1 MFVRLFLSL
10 LQKTKVILIE
20 LQWFFITHKA
30 FSRHSIFYLCQ
41 KIKTPFMSKSRYIQL
56 ILILGSLTALGPFSI
71 DMYLPGF
78 AGIAADLNTTVA
90 NVSMTLSSYFIGI
103 SAGQLLYGPLL
114 DRFGRKKPLFIGLLV
129 YILASLG
136 CVYVI
141 DIDTFIGLRFIQAI
155 GSCAATVASVS
166 MVRDLFP
173 VKDIPKVFSLL
184 MLVVG
189 LSPMLAPTVGGYV
202 TEYYSWHTV
211 FFILM
216 CMGIVILLAAQLG
229 LPNSFQPDKTISLK
243 PKPIITNFINII
255 KEPQFYTYAFT
266 GAIAFSG
273 LFTYVAASPILFMDI
288 FKVDA
293 KTYGWIF
300 AFMSLSFIGSSQLNS
315 VLLKRFSSEQ
325 MIYSALILQSVI
337 SILFLVLALNNLLGL
352 YETITMLFLFL
363 GCLGTSNPNT
373 ASLTLAPFSRNAGS
387 ASALMGAIQLGLG
400 ALASFAVGVF
410 VKDTISPMVVI
421 MTTTTLL
428 AFLILKI
435 GKRNI
440 KKTIAIEEEITIVP

>member
-1 MFVRLFLSL
+1 MTDKSIT
-10 LQKTKVILIE
+10 KTK
-20 LQWFFITHKA
+20 
-30 FSRHSIFYLCQ
+30 Y
-41 KIKTPFMSKSRYIQL
+41 IKL

-78 AGIAADLNTTVA
+78 AGIAKDLNTSVA

-114 DRFGRKKPLFIGLLV
+114 DRFGRKKPLFIGMLV

-136 CVYVI
+136 CVFVT
-141 DIDTFIGLRFIQAI
+141 DIDTFIGLRFIQAV

-189 LSPMLAPTVGGYV
+189 LSPMLAPTIGGYI
-202 TEYYSWHTV
+202 TADYGWHTV

-216 CMGIVILLAAQLG
+216 CMGILILLAAQIG
-229 LPNSFQPDKTISLK
+229 LPNTYKPDTSISLK
-243 PKPIITNFINII
+243 PKPIITNFISIV

-266 GAIAFSG
+266 GAVAFSG

-293 KTYGWIF
+293 KVYGWIF
-300 AFMSLSFIGSSQLNS
+300 AFMSLSFISASQLNS
-315 VLLKRFSSEQ
+315 VLLNRFKSEQ
-325 MIYSALILQSVI
+325 MIFGALITQSVI
-337 SILFLVLALNNLLGL
+337 VILFLLLSINDLLGL
-352 YETITMLFLFL
+352 YGTITMLFLFL
-363 GCLGTSNPNT
+363 ACLGISNPNT
-373 ASLTLAPFSRNAGS
+373 AGLTLAPFSRNAGS

-400 ALASFAVGVF
+400 ALASFAVGIF
-410 VKDTISPMVVI
+410 VKNSAVPMVVI
-421 MTTTTLL
+421 MTVTTLL
-428 AFLILKI
+428 ALLILI
-435 GKRNI
+435 LGKRNI
-440 KKTIAIEEEITIVP
+440 KKTIITSHDEGIDIIR

>member
-1 MFVRLFLSL
+1 M
-10 LQKTKVILIE
+10 TKKKY
-20 LQWFFITHKA
+20 F
-30 FSRHSIFYLCQ
+30 
-41 KIKTPFMSKSRYIQL
+41 QL

-78 AGIAADLNTTVA
+78 SGIAKDLNTTVA

-129 YILASLG
+129 YIAASLG
-136 CVYVI
+136 CVFVTN
-141 DIDTFIGLRFIQAI
+141 IDTFIGLRFIQAV

-189 LSPMLAPTVGGYV
+189 LSPMLAPTIGGYV
-202 TEYYSWHTV
+202 TADYGWHTV

-216 CMGIVILLAAQLG
+216 CMGIVILIAAQLV
-229 LPNSFQPDKTISLK
+229 LPNTYLPDTSISLK
-243 PKPIITNFINII
+243 PKAIITNFITIL
-255 KEPQFYTYAFT
+255 KEPQFYTYAFA

-288 FKVDA
+288 FEVDA

-300 AFMSLSFIGSSQLNS
+300 AFMSLSFISASQLNS
-315 VLLKRFSSEQ
+315 LLLRKFNSEQ
-325 MIYSALILQSVI
+325 MIFGALISQSI
-337 SILFLVLALNNLLGL
+337 IAILFLILVINNVLGL
-352 YETITMLFLFL
+352 YGTIAMLFLFL
-363 GCLGTSNPNT
+363 ACLGISNPNT
-373 ASLTLAPFSRNAGS
+373 AGLTLAPFARNAGS

-400 ALASFAVGVF
+400 AFVSFLVGVF
-410 VKDTISPMVVI
+410 VHNSVVPMVAI
-421 MTTTTLL
+421 MTVTTLL
-428 AFLILKI
+428 ALVILIV
-435 GKRNI
+435 GKRKI
-440 KKTIAIEEEITIVP
+440 KKTITTSADEEIVIVP

>member
-1 MFVRLFLSL
+1 M
-10 LQKTKVILIE
+10 TDLIN
-20 LQWFFITHKA
+20 LP
-30 FSRHSIFYLCQ
+30 LQ
-41 KIKTPFMSKSRYIQL
+41 KIKTAALNNNTVMSRKRYIKL

-78 AGIAADLNTTVA
+78 SGIAKDLNTTVA

-136 CVYVI
+136 CVFVT
-141 DIDTFIGLRFIQAI
+141 DIDTFIGLRFIQAV

-189 LSPMLAPTVGGYV
+189 LSPMLAPTIGGYV
-202 TEYYSWHTV
+202 TADYGWHTV

-216 CMGIVILLAAQLG
+216 CMGIVIMIAAQLI
-229 LPNSFQPDKTISLK
+229 LPNTYLPDTSISLK
-243 PKPIITNFINII
+243 PKPIITNYISIL
-255 KEPQFYTYAFT
+255 KEPQFYTYAFA

-300 AFMSLSFIGSSQLNS
+300 AFMSLSFISASQLNS
-315 VLLKRFSSEQ
+315 LLLRKFNSEQ
-325 MIYSALILQSVI
+325 MIFGALISQTFIVL
-337 SILFLVLALNNLLGL
+337 LFLILSLNDLIGL
-352 YETITMLFLFL
+352 YGTITMLFLFL
-363 GCLGTSNPNT
+363 ACLGISNPNT
-373 ASLTLAPFSRNAGS
+373 AGLTLAPFARNAGS

-400 ALASFAVGVF
+400 AFVSFLVGVF
-410 VKDTISPMVVI
+410 VHNSTVPMVAI
-421 MTTTTLL
+421 MAVATIL
-428 AFLILKI
+428 ALIILILGRK
-435 GKRNI
+435 KI
-440 KKTIAIEEEITIVP
+440 KKTIAISSDEEIVTVH

>member
-1 MFVRLFLSL
+1 M
-10 LQKTKVILIE
+10 TK
-20 LQWFFITHKA
+20 A
-30 FSRHSIFYLCQ
+30 NY
-41 KIKTPFMSKSRYIQL
+41 IKL

-78 AGIAADLNTTVA
+78 SGIAADLNTTVA

-129 YILASLG
+129 YILASFG
-136 CVYVI
+136 CVYVT
-141 DIDTFIGLRFIQAI
+141 DIDTFIILRFIQAI
-155 GSCAATVASVS
+155 GSCAAAVASVS

-173 VKDIPKVFSLL
+173 VKEIPKVFSLL

-202 TEYYSWHTV
+202 TEYYGWHTV

-216 CMGIVILLAAQLG
+216 CMGIVILIAAQIG
-229 LPNSFQPDKTISLK
+229 LPNSYEPDHSISLK
-243 PKPIITNFINII
+243 PKPIISNFISIV

-288 FKVDA
+288 FKIDA

-315 VLLKRFSSEQ
+315 ILLKRFSSEQ
-325 MIYSALILQSVI
+325 MIYSALISQSVI

-352 YETITMLFLFL
+352 YETIAMLFLFL
-363 GCLGTSNPNT
+363 GCLGISNPNT
-373 ASLTLAPFSRNAGS
+373 AGLTLAPFAKNAGS

-410 VKDTISPMVVI
+410 VKDSMIPMVVI
-421 MTTTTLL
+421 MTTTTLA
-428 AFLILKI
+428 AFLILQI
-435 GKRNI
+435 GKKNI
-440 KKTIAIEEEITIVP
+440 KKTIAIIEE

>member
-1 MFVRLFLSL
+1 MTVA
-10 LQKTKVILIE
+10 E
-20 LQWFFITHKA
+20 MPKA
-30 FSRHSIFYLCQ
+30 KYF
-41 KIKTPFMSKSRYIQL
+41 KL

-78 AGIAADLNTTVA
+78 AGIANDLNTSVA

-136 CVYVI
+136 CVFVT

-202 TEYYSWHTV
+202 TEYYGWHVV

-216 CMGIVILLAAQLG
+216 CMGILILLAAEIG
-229 LPNSFQPDKTISLK
+229 LPTTFKPDTSISLK
-243 PKPIITNFINII
+243 PKPIITNFLTII
-255 KEPQFYTYAFT
+255 KEPQFYTYAFA
-266 GAIAFSG
+266 GSIAFSG

-300 AFMSLSFIGSSQLNS
+300 AFMSLSFIGASQLNS
-315 VLLKRFSSEQ
+315 FLLKKYSSEQ
-325 MIYSALILQSVI
+325 MIFGSLIVQTCV
-337 SILFLVLALNNLLGL
+337 SILFLALAMNSLLGL
-352 YETITMLFLFL
+352 YETITLLFLFL
-363 GCLGTSNPNT
+363 ACLGISNPNT
-373 ASLTLAPFSRNAGS
+373 AGLTLAPFSKNAGS

-410 VKDTISPMVVI
+410 VKNSMLPMVLI
-421 MTTTTLL
+421 MTVSTVL
-428 AFLILKI
+428 ALIILIL

-440 KKTIAIEEEITIVP
+440 KKTITTSLNQEMVTVH

>member
-1 MFVRLFLSL
+1 MIDLIMT
-10 LQKTKVILIE
+10 KTKY
-20 LQWFFITHKA
+20 F
-30 FSRHSIFYLCQ
+30 
-41 KIKTPFMSKSRYIQL
+41 QL

-78 AGIAADLNTTVA
+78 AGIAKDLNTSVA

-114 DRFGRKKPLFIGLLV
+114 DRFGRKKPLFIGLIV

-136 CVYVI
+136 CVFVT
-141 DIDTFIGLRFIQAI
+141 DINTFIGLRFIQAV

-189 LSPMLAPTVGGYV
+189 LSPMLAPTIGGYV
-202 TEYYSWHTV
+202 TEDYGWHTV

-216 CMGIVILLAAQLG
+216 CMGILILLAAQIG
-229 LPNSFQPDKTISLK
+229 LPNTFKPDTSISLK
-243 PKPIITNFINII
+243 PKPIITNFIII
-255 KEPQFYTYAFT
+255 LKEPQFHTYAFT

-288 FKVDA
+288 FKVDG

-300 AFMSLSFIGSSQLNS
+300 AFMSLSFIGASQLNS
-315 VLLKRFSSEQ
+315 FLLRKFTSEQ
-325 MIYSALILQSVI
+325 MILGALISQSFI
-337 SILFLVLALNNLLGL
+337 SILFLVLAMNDLLNL
-352 YETITMLFLFL
+352 YQTIAMLFLFL
-363 GCLGTSNPNT
+363 ACLGISNPNT
-373 ASLTLAPFSRNAGS
+373 AGLTLAPFSRNAGS

-410 VKDTISPMVVI
+410 VKNSMLPMVII
-421 MTTTTLL
+421 MAVSTIL
-428 AFLILKI
+428 ALIILIL

-440 KKTIAIEEEITIVP
+440 KKTIATSHDEGIAIVH

>member
-1 MFVRLFLSL
+1 MT
-10 LQKTKVILIE
+10 TK
-20 LQWFFITHKA
+20 K
-30 FSRHSIFYLCQ
+30 Y
-41 KIKTPFMSKSRYIQL
+41 IKL

-78 AGIAADLNTTVA
+78 SEIAKDLHTSVA
-90 NVSMTLSSYFIGI
+90 QVAMSLSSYFVGI

-114 DRFGRKKPLFIGLLV
+114 DRFGRKKPLFMGLMV

-136 CVYVI
+136 CVYVT
-141 DIDTFIGLRFIQAI
+141 DIDSFIFLRFIQAI
-155 GSCAATVASVS
+155 GSCAATVASVA

-173 VKDIPKVFSLL
+173 VKDIPKVFSML

-202 TEYYSWHTV
+202 TEDYGWHMV
-211 FFILM
+211 FLILM
-216 CMGIVILLAAQLG
+216 FMGILILIASQVG
-229 LPNSFQPDKTISLK
+229 LPNSYKPDTSISLK
-243 PKPIITNFINII
+243 PKPIITNFLLVL

-273 LFTYVAASPILFMDI
+273 LFSYVAASPIVFMDI
-288 FKVDA
+288 YHVDP

-315 VLLKRFSSEQ
+315 ILLKKFSSEQ
-325 MIYSALILQSVI
+325 MIFGALISQSVI
-337 SILFLVLALNNLLGL
+337 SILFLVLSLKNLLGL
-352 YETITMLFLFL
+352 YETIGMLFIYLA
-363 GCLGTSNPNT
+363 CLGISNPNT
-373 ASLTLAPFSRNAGS
+373 AGLTMAPFAKNAGS

-410 VKDTISPMVVI
+410 VKDSITPMVAI
-421 MTTTTLL
+421 MTTTTIT
-428 AFLILKI
+428 AFIVLNI
-435 GKRNI
+435 GKRFI
-440 KKTIAIEEEITIVP
+440 KEKVALSDKDDLVIRH

>member
-1 MFVRLFLSL
+1 M
-10 LQKTKVILIE
+10 
-20 LQWFFITHKA
+20 
-30 FSRHSIFYLCQ
+30 
-41 KIKTPFMSKSRYIQL
+41 IKTELSKKQYFKL

-78 AGIAADLNTTVA
+78 SGIAKDLNTTVA

-114 DRFGRKKPLFIGLLV
+114 DRFGRKKPLFIGLLI

-136 CVYVI
+136 CVFVT
-141 DIDTFIGLRFIQAI
+141 DIDTFIGLRFIQAV

-189 LSPMLAPTVGGYV
+189 LSPMLAPTIGGYV
-202 TEYYSWHTV
+202 TAYYGWHTV

-216 CMGIVILLAAQLG
+216 CMGIVILVASQIL
-229 LPNSFQPDKTISLK
+229 LPNTYFPDTSISLK
-243 PKPIITNFINII
+243 PRPIITNFISII
-255 KEPQFYTYAFT
+255 KEPQFYTYAFA

-288 FKVDA
+288 FKVDG

-300 AFMSLSFIGSSQLNS
+300 AFMSLSFISASQLNS
-315 VLLKRFSSEQ
+315 LLLRRFKSEQ
-325 MIYSALILQSVI
+325 MIFGALISQSVI
-337 SILFLVLALNNLLGL
+337 VILFLILSMNNVLGL
-352 YETITMLFLFL
+352 YGTIVMLFLFL
-363 GCLGTSNPNT
+363 SCLGISNPNT
-373 ASLTLAPFSRNAGS
+373 AGLTLAPFARNAGS

-400 ALASFAVGVF
+400 AFVSFTVGVF
-410 VKDTISPMVVI
+410 VHNSIVSMVVI
-421 MTTTTLL
+421 MTITTLL
-428 AFLILKI
+428 ALVILIF
-435 GKRNI
+435 GRRTI
-440 KKTIAIEEEITIVP
+440 KKAIPIFED

>member
-1 MFVRLFLSL
+1 MTVA
-10 LQKTKVILIE
+10 E
-20 LQWFFITHKA
+20 MPKA
-30 FSRHSIFYLCQ
+30 KYF
-41 KIKTPFMSKSRYIQL
+41 KL

-78 AGIAADLNTTVA
+78 AGIANDLNTSVA

-136 CVYVI
+136 CVFVT
-141 DIDTFIGLRFIQAI
+141 DIDTFIGLRFVQAI

-202 TEYYSWHTV
+202 TEYYGWHVV

-216 CMGIVILLAAQLG
+216 CMGILILLAAEIG
-229 LPNSFQPDKTISLK
+229 LPTTFKPDTSISLK
-243 PKPIITNFINII
+243 PKPIITNFLTII
-255 KEPQFYTYAFT
+255 KEPQFYTYAFA
-266 GAIAFSG
+266 GSIAFSG

-300 AFMSLSFIGSSQLNS
+300 AFMSLSFIGASQLNS
-315 VLLKRFSSEQ
+315 FLLKKYSSEQ
-325 MIYSALILQSVI
+325 MIFGSLIVQTCV
-337 SILFLVLALNNLLGL
+337 SILFLALAMNSLLGL
-352 YETITMLFLFL
+352 YETITLLFLFL
-363 GCLGTSNPNT
+363 ACLGISNPNT
-373 ASLTLAPFSRNAGS
+373 AGLTLAPFSKNAGS

-410 VKDTISPMVVI
+410 VKNSMLPMVLIITVS
-421 MTTTTLL
+421 TVL
-428 AFLILKI
+428 ALIILIL

-440 KKTIAIEEEITIVP
+440 KKTITTSLNQEMVTVH

>member
-1 MFVRLFLSL
+1 
-10 LQKTKVILIE
+10 
-20 LQWFFITHKA
+20 
-30 FSRHSIFYLCQ
+30 
-41 KIKTPFMSKSRYIQL
+41 MSKARYFKL

-78 AGIAADLNTTVA
+78 AGIAKDLNTTVA
-90 NVSMTLSSYFIGI
+90 NVAMTLSSYFIGI

-114 DRFGRKKPLFIGLLV
+114 DRYGRKKPLFIGLLV

-136 CVYVI
+136 CVFVK
-141 DIDTFIGLRFIQAI
+141 DIDTFIGLRFIQAV

-173 VKDIPKVFSLL
+173 VRDIPKVFSLL

-202 TEYYSWHTV
+202 TDAYGWHMV
-211 FFILM
+211 FLILM
-216 CMGIVILLAAQLG
+216 FIGIIILFAAQFG
-229 LPNSFQPDKTISLK
+229 LPDSYTPDTTISLK
-243 PKPIITNFINII
+243 PKPILANFGSVL

-300 AFMSLSFIGSSQLNS
+300 AFMSLSFILASQLNS
-315 VLLKRFSSEQ
+315 VLLKWFSSEK
-325 MIYSALILQSVI
+325 MIYGALVIQSVI
-337 SILFLVLALNNLLGL
+337 AITFLICSIYGLLGL
-352 YETITMLFLFL
+352 YETIAMLFLFL
-363 GCLGTSNPNT
+363 ACLGISNPNT
-373 ASLTLAPFSRNAGS
+373 AGLTLAPFERNAGS

-400 ALASFAVGVF
+400 ALASFAVGLF
-410 VKDTISPMVVI
+410 VKDSMVPMVVI
-421 MTTTTLL
+421 MTVSTI
-428 AFLILKI
+428 AALIVLSV
-435 GKRNI
+435 GKRTI
-440 KKTIAIEEEITIVP
+440 KIKH

>member
-1 MFVRLFLSL
+1 M
-10 LQKTKVILIE
+10 TKAKY
-20 LQWFFITHKA
+20 FK
-30 FSRHSIFYLCQ
+30 
-41 KIKTPFMSKSRYIQL
+41 L

-78 AGIAADLNTTVA
+78 AGIAKDLNTTVA
-90 NVSMTLSSYFIGI
+90 NVAMTLSSYFIGI

-114 DRFGRKKPLFIGLLV
+114 DRYGRKKPLFIGLLV
-129 YILASLG
+129 YIAASLG
-136 CVYVI
+136 CVFVQ
-141 DIDTFIGLRFIQAI
+141 DIDTFIGLRFIQAV

-173 VKDIPKVFSLL
+173 VRDIPKVFSLL

-202 TEYYSWHTV
+202 TDAYGWHMV

-216 CMGIVILLAAQLG
+216 CIGIVILLAAQFG
-229 LPNSFQPDKTISLK
+229 LPNSYTPDTTISLK
-243 PKPIITNFINII
+243 PKPILANFASVL

-266 GAIAFSG
+266 GSIAFSG
-273 LFTYVAASPILFMDI
+273 LFTYVAASPILFMDV

-300 AFMSLSFIGSSQLNS
+300 AFMSLSFILASQLNS
-315 VLLKRFSSEQ
+315 VLLKWFSSEK
-325 MIYSALILQSVI
+325 MIYGALVAQSVI
-337 SILFLVLALNNLLGL
+337 VLTFLICSIYDLLGL
-352 YETITMLFLFL
+352 YETIAMLFLFL
-363 GCLGTSNPNT
+363 ACLGISNPNT
-373 ASLTLAPFSRNAGS
+373 AGLTLAPFARNAGS

-410 VKDTISPMVVI
+410 VKDSMVPMVVI
-421 MTTTTLL
+421 MTVSTI
-428 AFLILKI
+428 AALIVLSV
-435 GKRNI
+435 GKRTI
-440 KKTIAIEEEITIVP
+440 KIKH

>member
-1 MFVRLFLSL
+1 MT
-10 LQKTKVILIE
+10 TK
-20 LQWFFITHKA
+20 K
-30 FSRHSIFYLCQ
+30 
-41 KIKTPFMSKSRYIQL
+41 YIQL

-78 AGIAADLNTTVA
+78 SGIAKDLNTTVA
-90 NVSMTLSSYFIGI
+90 KVSMSLSSYFIGI

-136 CVYVI
+136 CIYVA
-141 DIDTFIGLRFIQAI
+141 DIDSFILLRFVQAI
-155 GSCAATVASVS
+155 GSCAATVASVA

-189 LSPMLAPTVGGYV
+189 LSPMLAPTIGGYV
-202 TEYYSWHTV
+202 TEDLGWHAV

-216 CMGIVILLAAQLG
+216 CMGIVILVASQIG
-229 LPNSFQPDKTISLK
+229 LPNTYKPDTSISLK
-243 PKPIITNFINII
+243 PKPIITNFLAVL

-273 LFTYVAASPILFMDI
+273 LFSYVAASPIVFMDI
-288 FKVDA
+288 YKVDA

-300 AFMSLSFIGSSQLNS
+300 ALMSVSFIGSSQLNS
-315 VLLKRFSSEQ
+315 ILLKKFSSEQ
-325 MIYSALILQSVI
+325 MIFGALISQSVI
-337 SILFLVLALNNLLGL
+337 SIIFLILALNDLLGL
-352 YETITMLFLFL
+352 YQTIGMLFLFL
-363 GCLGTSNPNT
+363 ACLGISNPNT
-373 ASLTLAPFSRNAGS
+373 AGLTLAPFAKNTGS

-400 ALASFAVGVF
+400 ALASFAIGVF
-410 VKDTISPMVVI
+410 VKDSVAPMVAI
-421 MTTTTLL
+421 MATTTIT
-428 AFLILKI
+428 AFIILNI
-435 GKRNI
+435 GKRFI
-440 KKTIAIEEEITIVP
+440 KNKVELSDSDDVMIAH